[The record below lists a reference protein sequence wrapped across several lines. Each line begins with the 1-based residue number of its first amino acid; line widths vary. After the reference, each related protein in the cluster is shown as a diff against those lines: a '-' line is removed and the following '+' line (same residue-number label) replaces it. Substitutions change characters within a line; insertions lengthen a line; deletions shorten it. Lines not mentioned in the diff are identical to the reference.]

1 MKKAILGTKVGM
13 TQIFTPEGR
22 VIPVTVVTAG
32 PCVVIQKKTVEHDG
46 YNAVQVG
53 YGNIREKLVNKP
65 EKGHFSKAGTGLKR
79 YVKEFKLEDNT
90 DYQVGQAINAD
101 VFTIGDHVDVS
112 GVTKGKGFQGVIKRW
127 NQSRGPMAHGSR
139 FHRSPGSMGS
149 NSSPAR
155 VFKNKNL
162 PGHMG
167 NHHMTIQNLEV
178 VRIDSE
184 KNVIL
189 VKGALP
195 GANGSLV
202 VIRETVKSK

>member
-22 VIPVTVVTAG
+22 VIPVTVVAAG
-32 PCVVIQKKTVEHDG
+32 PCVVIQKKTIEHDG

-53 YGNIREKLVNKP
+53 FGDIREKLVNKP
-65 EKGHFSKAGTGLKR
+65 KKGHFSKAGTGIKR
-79 YVKEFKLEDNT
+79 YVREFQLEDSM
-90 DYQVGQAINAD
+90 DYEVGQAIKAD
-101 VFTIGDHVDVS
+101 LFATGDHVDVS

-178 VRIDSE
+178 VRIDAE

-189 VKGALP
+189 IRGALP

-202 VIRETVKSK
+202 VLKETCKSK

>member
-22 VIPVTVVTAG
+22 VIPVTVVAAG

-65 EKGHFSKAGTGLKR
+65 EKGHFSKAGTGIKR
-79 YVKEFKLEDNT
+79 YVKEFKLEDST
-90 DYQVGQAINAD
+90 DYQVGQAIKAD
-101 VFTIGDHVDVS
+101 VFGIGDHVDVS

-178 VRIDSE
+178 IRIDPE